1 MFSIY
6 WNEANDMD
14 LWITVALLIVIIII
28 LLLIYR
34 FFRFNKKHHD
44 SMDDTDGMFLL
55 NKGKHE
61 DKM

>member
-1 MFSIY
+1 
-6 WNEANDMD
+6 MD

-55 NKGKHE
+55 NKGNHE